1 MNNLLTYII
10 WEVDPRIFPGFD
22 MLRWYGLLWALGL
35 GLGYQ
40 VMSIIYKKEGR
51 TIAQLDRLAV
61 YVIIGAIVG
70 ARLGHVLFYDFEYYS
85 QHPIEVLPIKL
96 EPHFQF
102 TGLTGLAS
110 HGGVFGVLLALYFYT
125 RKHKEDYIWLLDRL
139 MISGAV
145 LGGCIRLGNLM
156 NSEII
161 GIETTVPW
169 AFIFTSVDDAPRHPA
184 QLYEAIFYFIIFF
197 VLYTIWR
204 LKGNHLRKGYI
215 LAWGL
220 ILVFGQRI
228 LVEFLKENQVAFE
241 DGLIMN
247 MGQIL
252 SIPLVLL
259 GIVML
264 IYTKK
269 IQASASVEQD

>member
-1 MNNLLTYII
+1 MNTLLTYIT
-10 WEVDPRIFPGFD
+10 WDVDPRIFPGFD

-40 VMSIIYKKEGR
+40 VMTLIYKKEGR

-125 RKHKEDYIWLLDRL
+125 RKHKEDYVWLLDRL

-169 AFIFTSVDDAPRHPA
+169 AFIFTSVDNVPRHPA
-184 QLYEAIFYFIIFF
+184 QLYEAIFYFMIFF

-204 LKGNHLRKGYI
+204 SMGKNLSQGYI

-241 DGLIMN
+241 DGLILN

-269 IQASASVEQD
+269 MQTNKPVVES

>member
-1 MNNLLTYII
+1 MHNLLTYIVWDI
-10 WEVDPRIFPGFD
+10 DPRIFPSFD

-35 GLGYQ
+35 VLGYQ
-40 VMSIIYKKEGR
+40 VMSRIYKKEGR
-51 TIAQLDRLAV
+51 TIEQLDRLAV

-125 RKHKEDYIWLLDRL
+125 RKYKEDYVWLLDRL

-161 GIETTVPW
+161 GIMTNVPW
-169 AFIFTSVDDAPRHPA
+169 AFIFKSVDDFPRHPA
-184 QLYEAIFYFIIFF
+184 QLYEALFYFMIFF
-197 VLYTIWR
+197 CIVYNLAYQGRKSAKRLYS
-204 LKGNHLRKGYI
+204 G
-215 LAWGL
+215 
-220 ILVFGQRI
+220 
-228 LVEFLKENQVAFE
+228 
-241 DGLIMN
+241 
-247 MGQIL
+247 
-252 SIPLVLL
+252 L
-259 GIVML
+259 GINPG
-264 IYTKK
+264 IWAADIGRISQRKPGGF
-269 IQASASVEQD
+269 